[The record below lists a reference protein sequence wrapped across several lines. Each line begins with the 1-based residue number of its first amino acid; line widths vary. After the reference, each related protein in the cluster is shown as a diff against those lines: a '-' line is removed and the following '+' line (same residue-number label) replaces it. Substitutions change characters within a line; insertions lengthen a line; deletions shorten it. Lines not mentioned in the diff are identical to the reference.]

1 MKSNMNLTELSNHF
15 HKISRETGWW
25 MDIDIEYYKTGRDAR
40 PSEMHL
46 LIAAKFALIHSEV
59 SEAFEGY
66 RRASADDHLPYRLS
80 VEVELADVLIRVFD
94 LAGALHLD
102 LDNAVLEKSYYNRR
116 RADHKPDNRAK
127 EHGKKF

>member
-15 HKISRETGWW
+15 HKISRDAGWW
-25 MDIDIEYYKTGRDAR
+25 RSDSQTHL
-40 PSEMHL
+40 HL

-66 RRASADDHLPYRLS
+66 RRDAVDEHLPHRQS

-94 LAGALHLD
+94 LTGALGLD
-102 LDNAVLEKSYYNRR
+102 IDDAVWEKARYNMS
-116 RADHKPDNRAK
+116 RADHKIENRAK